1 MTLRDKV
8 AIAGIGSTPYYKRG
22 QSVPQTMVEMAG
34 KATLA
39 AFDDAGLSL
48 DELDGFALY
57 CGPSVDPAAM
67 ATQLGI
73 PDIGFAA
80 SVTGGGGGSAGSL
93 GLGAAAIVSGQA
105 DVVVSLVTLQ
115 QTAHRLGGTSSGP
128 REVPVGRG
136 GEGGGEAGVSPDLAF
151 TGPAGIIAPGHNF
164 AMIANRHMYEYGTTR
179 EHFAE
184 ICIAQRDNAIRR
196 PTSLMR
202 TPLTMDDY
210 FAARMICEPMCLFD
224 CCLESDGAAAVV
236 MVSAERARDLKQP
249 AVLISGATGG
259 GRGDHASLHT
269 YFQMPAESFASA
281 GNRSVARRVYEMAG
295 VGPSDIDVALLYDH
309 FSPMVLMQLED
320 YGFCPVGEGGPFVAD
335 GHIRWPDGSLPVNT
349 HGGHLSEGYLLGMTH
364 VLEAVEQLR
373 GTAINQVKD
382 AGVALVTGGPSAIPM
397 SAAILR
403 RAS

>member
-1 MTLRDKV
+1 
-8 AIAGIGSTPYYKRG
+8 
-22 QSVPQTMVEMAG
+22 
-34 KATLA
+34 
-39 AFDDAGLSL
+39 
-48 DELDGFALY
+48 
-57 CGPSVDPAAM
+57 M

-202 TPLTMDDY
+202 T
-210 FAARMICEPMCLFD
+210 
-224 CCLESDGAAAVV
+224 
-236 MVSAERARDLKQP
+236 
-249 AVLISGATGG
+249 
-259 GRGDHASLHT
+259 
-269 YFQMPAESFASA
+269 
-281 GNRSVARRVYEMAG
+281 ARR
-295 VGPSDIDVALLYDH
+295 
-309 FSPMVLMQLED
+309 
-320 YGFCPVGEGGPFVAD
+320 
-335 GHIRWPDGSLPVNT
+335 R
-349 HGGHLSEGYLLGMTH
+349 
-364 VLEAVEQLR
+364 
-373 GTAINQVKD
+373 
-382 AGVALVTGGPSAIPM
+382 
-397 SAAILR
+397 
-403 RAS
+403 